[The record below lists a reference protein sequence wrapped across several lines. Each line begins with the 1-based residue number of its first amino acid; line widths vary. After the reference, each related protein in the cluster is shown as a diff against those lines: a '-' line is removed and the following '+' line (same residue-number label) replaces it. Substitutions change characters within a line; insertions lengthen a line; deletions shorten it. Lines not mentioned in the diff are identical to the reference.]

1 MMNNNIDLPLISI
14 VVPVYNVEKFLSHCI
29 DSIMKQSYK
38 NIELILV
45 DDESLDHSGKICDDY
60 TKKDKRVKVYHKENG
75 GVSSARNY
83 GIRKAQG
90 QYITFIDSD
99 DWIEPDFLENFQV
112 EKIQADLY
120 ISGALYDIE
129 GKLYSQKIYSEQYS
143 DNKKDIAKCFFSQN
157 LKDNGYPWGKLFL
170 LDIIQNNAILFDEK
184 LSINE
189 DHIFIFEYFCYI
201 RSLYVTSTADY
212 HYLVIDNSGR
222 KLSSKINSC
231 TELVMA
237 NESFQSL
244 VEGLSQRWRLESAE
258 KERLKAD
265 YVYEHRL
272 RALRASLLLKDYK
285 SFNKETIFWKKCNYK
300 PEARLFQI
308 MLGIL
313 RKSNSSR
320 ISYILLTFL
329 IFLRNILK
337 PKNIMQDIYNDLES
351 RSVVIR

>member
-1 MMNNNIDLPLISI
+1 MNNNIVLPLISI

-29 DSIMKQSYK
+29 DSILNQSYK

-45 DDESLDHSGKICDDY
+45 DDGSRDHSGKICDDY
-60 TKKDKRVKVYHKENG
+60 AKKDKRVKVYHKKNG

-83 GIRKAQG
+83 GMINAHG

-99 DWIEPDFLENFQV
+99 DWISKNFLENFRV
-112 EKIQADLY
+112 EEIQADLY

-129 GKLYSQKIYSEQYS
+129 GKLYSKKKYSEQYA
-143 DNKKDIAKCFFSQN
+143 DNIDDIAKCFFSQN

-170 LDIIQNNAILFDEK
+170 LDIIQSNGIFFDEK

-189 DHIFIFEYFCYI
+189 DHIFIFWYFCYI
-201 RSLYVTSTADY
+201 HSLYVTSTADY

-222 KLSSKINSC
+222 KLSSKINSRN
-231 TELVMA
+231 EIVLA
-237 NESFQSL
+237 NVAFQNL
-244 VEGLSQRWRLESAE
+244 VESLSQKWHLDSVD
-258 KERLKAD
+258 KERLKSD

-285 SFNKETIFWKKCNYK
+285 SFIKETIFWKKCNYK
-300 PEARLFQI
+300 PKARLFQF
-308 MLGIL
+308 MLCII

-320 ISYILLTFL
+320 ISYILLSFL
-329 IFLRNILK
+329 IFFRNTLK
-337 PKNIMQDIYNDLES
+337 TKNIMQDIYNDLES
-351 RSVVIR
+351 RSVVIK